1 MRRARRPLR
10 TSDAPT
16 ALRARR
22 TLAGAWRVATTLL
35 AVAVLVTGCEGA
47 AATREATD
55 AASGKELFI
64 QKCGSCHTME
74 DAGSNGELGPNLD
87 NAFGYPRS
95 QGFEESTFYQITID
109 QMRIPA
115 PPMPDF
121 DDGPQKLSEQEL
133 ADIAH
138 YVALCAGLGK
148 AKREECAG
156 PAEGPQAVFTAS
168 CGGCHTL
175 EAAGTTGTT
184 GPNLDESRT
193 SLEEAIRQIA
203 NGGGGMP
210 AFQDDLG
217 EEQVRA
223 LAEYVVENRAGG

>member
-1 MRRARRPLR
+1 MRTSKPTAARRAR
-10 TSDAPT
+10 A
-16 ALRARR
+16 ALD
-22 TLAGAWRVATTLL
+22 GAWRAALVLL
-35 AVAVLVTGCEGA
+35 AFGLLATGCEGA
-47 AATREATD
+47 AATRESTD
-55 AASGKELFI
+55 AAGGKELFI
-64 QKCGSCHTME
+64 QKCGSCHAMK

-87 NAFGYPRS
+87 DAFGYPRS
-95 QGFEESTFYQITID
+95 QGFDESTFYQITMD

-121 DDGPQKLSEQEL
+121 DDGKEKLSDQEL
-133 ADIAH
+133 SDVAD
-138 YVALCAGLGK
+138 YVARCAGLGRE
-148 AKREECAG
+148 KREECTG
-156 PAEGPQAVFTAS
+156 PAEGPQAVFAAS

-184 GPNLDESRT
+184 GPNLDESQT

-223 LAEYVVENRAGG
+223 LAEYVVANRGGG

>member
-1 MRRARRPLR
+1 MRTSQPTTAPRAR
-10 TSDAPT
+10 A
-16 ALRARR
+16 ALG
-22 TLAGAWRVATTLL
+22 GAWRAACALL
-35 AVAVLVTGCEGA
+35 AVALLAAGCEGE

-55 AASGKELFI
+55 VAGGKKLFT
-64 QKCGSCHTME
+64 QKCGSCHALE

-95 QGFEESTFYQITID
+95 QGFDESTFYQITLD

-121 DDGPQKLSEQEL
+121 DDGPQKLSEQDL
-133 ADIAH
+133 AAIAN
-138 YVALCAGLGK
+138 YVALCAGVGERK
-148 AKREECAG
+148 PEACTG
-156 PAEGPQAVFTAS
+156 PAKGPQAVFVAS
-168 CGGCHTL
+168 CGGCHIL

-184 GPNLDESRT
+184 GPNLDESQT

-210 AFQDDLG
+210 AFGDDLG
-217 EEQVRA
+217 EDQVRA
-223 LAEYVVENRAGG
+223 LAEYVVENRGGG